1 MRPAL
6 FYYCL
11 AQTRAANR
19 DRQAQ
24 RDAPARAA
32 SRASHSRLSPRAFWR
47 PGRLQNIGWRV
58 PRHLVRPRT

>member
-24 RDAPARAA
+24 RAAPARATG
-32 SRASHSRLSPRAFWR
+32 RARHSRPSPRAPR
-47 PGRLQNIGWRV
+47 VGGLAAVVARRLRSVLGGS
-58 PRHLVRPRT
+58 P

>member
-1 MRPAL
+1 MRPAI

-24 RDAPARAA
+24 HKALARAP
-32 SRASHSRLSPRAFWR
+32 SRACHSQRSPRAPR
-47 PGRLQNIGWRV
+47 ARGLPAVVARRL
-58 PRHLVRPRT
+58 RTVLGGSP

>member
-11 AQTRAANR
+11 AQTRAANP

-24 RDAPARAA
+24 RDAPAQAP
-32 SRASHSRLSPRAFWR
+32 SRAQPSPHAHRARGLPAVVARRLRTVLGGSP
-47 PGRLQNIGWRV
+47 
-58 PRHLVRPRT
+58 

>member
-24 RDAPARAA
+24 RAAPARATG
-32 SRASHSRLSPRAFWR
+32 RARHSPPFPHARGLPAVVARRQRTVLGGSP
-47 PGRLQNIGWRV
+47 
-58 PRHLVRPRT
+58 